1 MPASGG
7 WGLSL
12 GACLTVLLLGT
23 IGYSEPGYGHA
34 LQPGYLE
41 LNLSGEDEYRV
52 VWKVPVVEGRPME
65 ISAELP
71 ERCEPDKPT
80 PAIWDGT
87 AYLSRWTTFCQ
98 GGLEGGLEGG
108 TIRIDGLDRTTTD
121 VLVRFQFTDGV
132 SEARRLTPE
141 TPSFVVPT
149 QPGQFELV
157 QTYLLLG
164 VDHILT
170 GFDHLLFVLALVLLV
185 RELRGIVFTVTAFTV
200 AHSLTLAGATL
211 GLVHVPGPPVE
222 AVIALSIVFVAAEI
236 LRTSQGQL
244 GLTARY
250 PWGIAFAFGL
260 LHGFGFAGALAEI
273 GLPQDSIPIALLF
286 FNIGI
291 EIGQLLFVVLIVV
304 TMAFFQQVTQRI
316 KVSPPEWTRPVPAYA
331 IGSIAVFWTVERI
344 ASFWS

>member
-1 MPASGG
+1 
-7 WGLSL
+7 
-12 GACLTVLLLGT
+12 
-23 IGYSEPGYGHA
+23 
-34 LQPGYLE
+34 
-41 LNLSGEDEYRV
+41 
-52 VWKVPVVEGRPME
+52 ME

-71 ERCEPDKPT
+71 EHCEPDKPT

-108 TIRIDGLDRTTTD
+108 SIRIDGLDRTTTD
-121 VLVRFQFTDGV
+121 VLVRFQFTNGV

-185 RELRGIVFTVTAFTV
+185 QDLRGIILTITAFTL
-200 AHSLTLAGATL
+200 AHSITLAGATL
-211 GLVHVPGPPVE
+211 GFVHVPGPPIE

-236 LRTSQGQL
+236 LRRSRGKS

-250 PWGIAFAFGL
+250 PWGISFVFGL

-273 GLPQDSIPIALLF
+273 GLPQDSIPMALLF

-291 EIGQLLFVVLIVV
+291 EIGQLLFVVFVV
-304 TMAFFQQVTQRI
+304 AATAFFRQVTRRI
-316 KVSPPEWTRPVPAYA
+316 NAFPPVWTRAVPAYA
-331 IGSIAVFWTVERI
+331 IGGIAVFWVLERI
-344 ASFWS
+344 ASFWT